1 MSVMNES
8 STLVAYKKNQPKFD
22 CEMTQNR
29 SQIWNYYLKTFFAIV
44 LTSNRQTKV
53 KLLMIN

>member
-1 MSVMNES
+1 MSVMNKS
-8 STLVAYKKNQPKFD
+8 STLVADKKNLPRFD

-29 SQIWNYYLKTFFAIV
+29 SQIWNYYLKTFFFAIV

-53 KLLMIN
+53 IKSY